1 MSAEHLALDTPHMQ
15 AAIMELQGLILQHYP
30 NTTFE
35 VVHGDDPTGIY
46 VLATVDVEDTEAVV
60 DIYIDRLL
68 ELQIDAGLAVYVVSV
83 RPLARVLAS
92 TDPRYQGTRR
102 VNAIAIGAI
111 APSLVFVVLRS
122 EG

>member
-1 MSAEHLALDTPHMQ
+1 MRAEHLALDTPQMQ

-30 NTTFE
+30 DTTFK

-60 DIYIDRLL
+60 DVYVDRLL
-68 ELQIDAGLAVYVVSV
+68 ELQIDAGLTIYVVPV

-92 TDPRYQGTRR
+92 AGS
-102 VNAIAIGAI
+102 N
-111 APSLVFVVLRS
+111 F
-122 EG
+122 